1 MGDREA
7 DGDGCSGDAAWNI
20 EVDATSWD
28 AFSGGVYLG
37 GGVRVAEPVAPS
49 SVSKTGALILRLI
62 ANLHESLLLLP
73 DVNLSRERPLLS

>member
-1 MGDREA
+1 M
-7 DGDGCSGDAAWNI
+7 
-20 EVDATSWD
+20 
-28 AFSGGVYLG
+28 YLG

-49 SVSKTGALILRLI
+49 SASKTGALILRLI

>member
-1 MGDREA
+1 MGDRETG
-7 DGDGCSGDAAWNI
+7 GDRCSGDAGWKI

-37 GGVRVAEPVAPS
+37 GGVRVAEPGAPS
-49 SVSKTGALILRLI
+49 SASKTGASILRLI